1 MNEEINLLETK
12 LNLLVNKIET
22 LQKENLDMKPALHRA
37 EEEVLLLKNKIK
49 SIDKVFYT
57 HLHADQTHGINDLR
71 PFYLINKKQIPVY
84 ADNKTSKYLSS
95 IA

>member
-37 EEEVLLLKNKIK
+37 EEEVLLLKNKINEATIK
-49 SIDKVFYT
+49 IEN
-57 HLHADQTHGINDLR
+57 LLA
-71 PFYLINKKQIPVY
+71 QIP
-84 ADNKTSKYLSS
+84 DSK
-95 IA
+95 I